1 MTSATKRAR
10 WCGGS
15 ASRSLTVRLRV
26 ASSSTVVHFRV
37 MPRVSHT
44 VDVSTEASLRQ
55 AARNLRQRIFRASR
69 QGASVR
75 LLGYVDCLS
84 RVQGDWYSRFCGG
97 GDSDIIS
104 LPNSV
109 T

>member
-15 ASRSLTVRLRV
+15 ASRSLTVKLRV

-55 AARNLRQRIFRASR
+55 AASHGSSGIRLRRDSWMSVMDAEGLHAATSSVTLQRTDR
-69 QGASVR
+69 QGI
-75 LLGYVDCLS
+75 LGQKPADFQ
-84 RVQGDWYSRFCGG
+84 R
-97 GDSDIIS
+97 S
-104 LPNSV
+104 L
-109 T
+109 

>member
-55 AARNLRQRIFRASR
+55 AASGGGPFPGHRLGHHRLPGTTAADAPQVHPGDWGAPLWSPPEDADRHSDC
-69 QGASVR
+69 ASV
-75 LLGYVDCLS
+75 
-84 RVQGDWYSRFCGG
+84 
-97 GDSDIIS
+97 
-104 LPNSV
+104 
-109 T
+109 